1 MHMSALRRAAPQHC
15 RPRHCLA
22 ALSAQRDTAQ
32 PKRSSW
38 QEVAKL
44 QLSFLRKRSKIVEI
58 LSAGDLVFAL
68 TLSGVCAVFCGKRR
82 VASLNTTPDEVI
94 RSIFYN
100 KVGRRRS
107 SSRS

>member
-1 MHMSALRRAAPQHC
+1 M
-15 RPRHCLA
+15 A
-22 ALSAQRDTAQ
+22 ALSAQRDTAK
-32 PKRSSW
+32 PKCSSW

-68 TLSGVCAVFCGKRR
+68 TLSGVCAVFCFKRR
-82 VASLNTTPDEVI
+82 VAFLNTTPDEVI

-100 KVGRRRS
+100 KVNGRTS
-107 SSRS
+107 SHS